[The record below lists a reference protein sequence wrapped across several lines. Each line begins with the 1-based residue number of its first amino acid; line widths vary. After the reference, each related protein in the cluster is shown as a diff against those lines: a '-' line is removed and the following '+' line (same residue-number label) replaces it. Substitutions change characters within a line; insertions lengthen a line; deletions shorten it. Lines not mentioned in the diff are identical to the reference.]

1 MSSDSNASIEVL
13 AEEMQQCKE
22 YLECIAEK
30 IANIELRQSH
40 SSGECT
46 DAIRAFQ
53 QWANAESA
61 SLPEAAVKA
70 VAKMIKSR
78 GKATY
83 AEAFVLKDVRRREFE
98 MFKFYEKAI
107 RKSDHVMSESQH
119 STGECLTKM
128 PCTREVLRGILG
140 EDVKLEELPEILV
153 KLYKLVKP
161 MDRRS
166 VPTSVKKMIE
176 AKLVPEDY
184 KGHEDLD
191 DEEAAALWSEITK
204 EHGDLK
210 FVETIPLSKMYD
222 EGYSWHEKL
231 VAKIVEYNKHY
242 KMVSEAAET
251 IFEDIAY
258 QHSTG
263 EDQTKKAQLE
273 YDKKM
278 VTFWSEKEAPG
289 ILKIERAIQIK
300 KKWSEDHNASQNTK
314 VLKTEPKKDEGEELS
329 AMAKK

>member
-1 MSSDSNASIEVL
+1 MASASMAEKNANIEHLV
-13 AEEMQQCKE
+13 EEMQQCKE
-22 YLECIAEK
+22 FLKCITEK

-53 QWANAESA
+53 QWASAESA
-61 SLPEAAVKA
+61 SLPEAALKA
-70 VAKMIKSR
+70 VAKMIKTR

-83 AEAFVLKDVRRREFE
+83 ADAFVLKDVRRGQFE

-107 RKSDHVMSESQH
+107 RKTDHVMGESQH
-119 STGECLTKM
+119 STGECFTKM
-128 PCTREVLRGILG
+128 PCTRDVLRGILG
-140 EDVKLEELPEILV
+140 EDVKFEELPEVLV

-166 VPTSVKKMIE
+166 VPTSIKKMIE
-176 AKLVPEDY
+176 LKLVPEDY

-191 DEEAAALWSEITK
+191 DKEAAALWSEITM

-258 QHSTG
+258 QNSPR
-263 EDQTKKAQLE
+263 EDKTKKAQLE
-273 YDKKM
+273 HDKKM
-278 VTFWSEKEAPG
+278 VNFWSEKEATG
-289 ILKIERAIQIK
+289 TLKIERAMQIK
-300 KKWSEDHNASQNTK
+300 KKWAEEYNASQMTK
-314 VLKTEPKKDEGEELS
+314 VLKKEHHKDEGEEQ
-329 AMAKK
+329 